1 MIIYRKPG
9 ALTRVVTEF
18 TTTSGIEFGAFVGQR
33 GGNLRKYKTLEAL
46 DEAMDKIGFK
56 RAAAGRVSPG
66 EKQSGGVQDGINDK
80 D

>member
-18 TTTSGIEFGAFVGQR
+18 TTTNGIEFGAFVGQR
-33 GGNLRKYKTLEAL
+33 GGKFQKYKTLEAL
-46 DEAMDKIGFK
+46 DKAMDKIGFK
-56 RAAAGRVSPG
+56 RATAGRASPG
-66 EKQSGGVQDGINDK
+66 EKQSGGLQDGNK